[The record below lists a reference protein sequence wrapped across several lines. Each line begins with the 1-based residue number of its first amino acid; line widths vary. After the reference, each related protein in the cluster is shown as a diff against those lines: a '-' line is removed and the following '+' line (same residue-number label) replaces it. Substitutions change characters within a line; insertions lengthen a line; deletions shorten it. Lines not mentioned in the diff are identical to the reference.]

1 MFIVDKPY
9 VSDFLKDTI
18 KRNHFPVIKTENVEE
33 FGFKNGQNIIDED
46 RAIDILR
53 SSDNIRLYTN
63 SENAL
68 GWITKKLPFSDIPTK
83 IGLFKNKASFRKLLE
98 PLYPD
103 FLYQEVSV
111 KNLEKIN
118 PSDIIFPII
127 IKPTVGFFS
136 FGVNKINNPEEWVVT
151 VSQLQKDLKRVSGIF
166 PKEVFNDTSFIIE
179 QVIEGDEFAID
190 AYFDEGGD
198 PVVLNILEHVFSSD
212 ADVSDRI
219 YMTSQSILESNY
231 SRVLSFLKQIGRIF
245 QVRLFPVHV
254 EIRIDREGFIQPIEI
269 NPMRFGGWCTT
280 PDLAYYAY
288 GFNAYELYMYQER
301 PDWEKILA
309 KKNSE
314 IYSLIVLDNSTGWDP
329 SKIVAFDYS
338 SLLKRFEMPLELRK
352 LDYKKHPVF
361 GFLFAQTHPEN
372 RSELEKILR
381 SNLREFVTLNQT

>member
-18 KRNHFPVIKTENVEE
+18 KRNQFPVIKTENVEE

-53 SSDNIRLYTN
+53 SSDNIQLYTN

-68 GWITKKLPFSDIPTK
+68 GWITKNLSFSDIPNK
-83 IGLFKNKASFRKLLE
+83 IGLFKNKANFRKLLE
-98 PLYPD
+98 PLYPN
-103 FLYQEVSV
+103 FLYKEIGVE
-111 KNLEKIN
+111 NLEKFN
-118 PSDIIFPII
+118 PLDIIFPII

-136 FGVNKINNPEEWVVT
+136 FGVKKINNLEEWGVT
-151 VSQLQKDLKRVSGIF
+151 VLHLREELQRVSGIF
-166 PKEVFNDTSFIIE
+166 PKEVFNDTSLIIE

-190 AYFDEGGD
+190 AYFDKSGD
-198 PVVLNILEHVFSSD
+198 PVIINILEHVFSSE

-219 YMTSQSILESNY
+219 YMTSRSILESNY

-245 QVRLFPVHV
+245 QVRFFPVHV
-254 EIRIDREGFIQPIEI
+254 EIRIDRQGYIQPIEI

-288 GFNAYELYMYQER
+288 GFNAYEVYMYQKR
-301 PDWEKILA
+301 PNWEKILA

-329 SKIVAFDYS
+329 SQIAAFDYS

-352 LDYKKHPVF
+352 LDFKTHPVF

-372 RSELEKILR
+372 RLELDNILR
-381 SNLREFVTLNQT
+381 SNLREFVTLNQA